1 MVKLNKTLHNLKIV
15 FRERALEIFQGERGA
30 LPPQRSARKG
40 NCLSAEGAS
49 FAFAAKRGGAGSKN
63 VQRAEGS

>member
-1 MVKLNKTLHNLKIV
+1 MGPFIIQRPLHNLKIV
-15 FRERALEIFQGERGA
+15 SRKHALEIFQDT
-30 LPPQRSARKG
+30 LPPQRSDHKG

-63 VQRAEGS
+63 VQRVEGA

>member
-1 MVKLNKTLHNLKIV
+1 MGPFIIQKPLHNLKIV
-15 FRERALEIFQGERGA
+15 FRKRALEIFRGA